1 MASLIGRLRIIQ
13 PGRENRD
20 LILTHD
26 PLTIGHQERNWL
38 VLRDPEVFPFH
49 VEIIWKGDHY
59 VISPRRINT
68 PISINGK
75 EVFLQTDLPLAHGD
89 AIRIG
94 EAELHFF
101 EQTDAALSLE
111 SDPKLL
117 RTVVTQATCNHVLSV
132 TTSEGTQNFPLRQS
146 SLILGRNPQC
156 DIAIDFPVVSKQ
168 HAQLTWD
175 HNTYII
181 EDLGSTNGLTFNGN
195 RIKRKRL
202 EDGEQ
207 ISIWDDVTLT
217 YRVIPKTEDLGPVE
231 TLNLRDR
238 NCLMLGRD
246 SRNDMVIDHPVVS
259 RFHAKI
265 ELEKGAWVITDL
277 NSSIGT
283 FVNSQ
288 KIVQQQSLRP
298 SDTIRIGPL
307 RLIFNLN
314 ETLTAKNETGN
325 LRLDAINL
333 CKIVGQG
340 KLLLDDISLS
350 ILPREFVVVAGV
362 SGGGKSTLLDALNGF
377 RPATSGNVLING
389 MDLYANFD
397 AYRTELGYVPQ
408 KDIIHM
414 ELSVEEA
421 LDFAAQLRM
430 PSDTNLPE
438 RKQRLQEVLDELGLT
453 QRRDVPIRAL
463 SGGQLKRVSMGVE
476 LLTKPSLFFLDEA
489 TSGLDPGTEGDIMR
503 LLRNL
508 ADSGRT
514 ILLITH
520 ATENVKLCDLVVFLA
535 AGGRIAYLG
544 PPNEA
549 PTYFGV
555 QTFNEIYPKV
565 ERERSPEAWQQQY
578 LKSAQ
583 YRQYVVGRKQSIP
596 QTDSTI
602 NPGQAAKRQ
611 PSANFKRTS
620 PWQQFQ
626 ILSARNLAVLKRDR
640 LSFIFILG
648 IAPILGLLDLVSWKR
663 NLFNYQD
670 GSAAQ
675 SITMLFT
682 TALIAVMV
690 GSLTTMREI
699 VKEQEIYRRECMI
712 GLQLLP
718 YLFSKIWISLLLA
731 LYQAAFF
738 LIFKCIAV
746 DFHATPDMLIG
757 IYVTLLLA
765 TLAGMIMGLLVSAF
779 SPNQTLAPLVIIL
792 VLIPQV
798 TFGGGLIPVANLS
811 PVGQWINNITLTKWS
826 FESLVTLTN
835 LGKDVAEDRC
845 WQLPENE
852 RKKLNDSDKN
862 QCACLGKN
870 VFQGQSCAFP
880 GIHAKYIDSVDQV
893 EPAEPTK
900 PEVPTNAAEMSKFKD
915 QMDTYKTNMQKWK
928 DEYRTWMTSREKAM
942 GEAEGIID
950 QSNKDYGKIFQVN
963 VLSHWNILGLLMTGM
978 SALIF
983 WAQKRKDTTV

>member
-13 PGRENRD
+13 SGRQNRD
-20 LILTHD
+20 LILTHE
-26 PLTIGHQERNWL
+26 PLTIGHKEKNWL
-38 VLRDPEVFPFH
+38 VLKDPEVFPFH
-49 VEIIWKGDHY
+49 VEIVWKGDRY
-59 VISPRRINT
+59 AISPLRPKT
-68 PISINGK
+68 PIWINGK
-75 EVFLQTDLPLAHGD
+75 QVLLQTELPLAHAD
-89 AIRIG
+89 VIRIG

-101 EQTDAALSLE
+101 EQTDAALSSE
-111 SDPKLL
+111 SDSDLL
-117 RTVVTQATCNHVLSV
+117 KTVVDRATCKHELQV
-132 TTSEGTQNFPLRQS
+132 TTPEGTQNFPLRKS

-156 DIAIDFPVVSKQ
+156 DIAIDAPVVSKQ

-175 HNTYII
+175 KNTYVI
-181 EDLGSTNGLTFNGN
+181 EDLGSTNGLTFAGN
-195 RIKRKRL
+195 QIKRKRL
-202 EDGEQ
+202 EDGDR

-217 YRVIPKTEDLGPVE
+217 YRALPNIKDLEPVQ

-238 NCLMLGRD
+238 KSLMLGRD

-265 ELEKGAWVITDL
+265 ELEKGDWIVTDL

-288 KIVQQQSLRP
+288 KVVQQQSLRP
-298 SDTIRIGPL
+298 GDTIRIGPL
-307 RLIFNLN
+307 QLIFNLN
-314 ETLTAKNETGN
+314 ETLTAKNEAGN
-325 LRLDAINL
+325 LRLDAVNL
-333 CKIVGQG
+333 CKMVGQG

-389 MDLYANFD
+389 MDLYSNFD
-397 AYRTELGYVPQ
+397 SYRTELGYVPQ

-430 PSDTNLPE
+430 PSDTTLPE
-438 RKQRLQEVLDELGLT
+438 RKQRIQEVLNELGLS
-453 QRRDVPIRAL
+453 QRRDVPIRSL

-503 LLRNL
+503 LLRSL

-535 AGGRIAYLG
+535 AGGRVAYFG
-544 PPNEA
+544 PPSEA
-549 PTYFGV
+549 PAYFGV
-555 QTFNEIYPKV
+555 QTFNEIYPQV

-583 YRQYVVGRKQSIP
+583 YRQYVVGRKQTIP
-596 QTDSTI
+596 QTDSAI
-602 NPGQAAKRQ
+602 NLGRSTKRK
-611 PSANFKRTS
+611 PSNHFKRTS
-620 PWQQFQ
+620 PWRQFQ
-626 ILSARNLAVLKRDR
+626 ILSARHLAVLKRDR
-640 LSFIFILG
+640 LSFLFTLG
-648 IAPILGLLDLVSWKR
+648 IAPIVGLLDLVSWQR
-663 NLFNYQD
+663 NLFDYQD

-675 SITMLFT
+675 SIVMLFT

-699 VKEQEIYRRECMI
+699 VKEQDIYRRERMI

-718 YLFSKIWISLLLA
+718 YLFSKVWIGLLLA

-738 LIFKCIAV
+738 LLFKCLAV
-746 DFHATPDMLIG
+746 DFHVTSDMLIG
-757 IYVTLLLA
+757 LYLTLFLT
-765 TLAGMIMGLLVSAF
+765 TLAGMVMGLLVSAF
-779 SPNQTLAPLVIIL
+779 SPNQTLTPLAIIL

-798 TFGGGLIPVANLS
+798 TFGGGLIPVSNLS

-826 FESLVTLTN
+826 FESLVTVTN

-845 WQLPENE
+845 WQLPEAE
-852 RKKLNDSDKN
+852 RKTLSDSDKN
-862 QCACLGKN
+862 QCACLRKN
-870 VFQGQSCAFP
+870 VFQNQSCAFP
-880 GIHAKYIDSVDQV
+880 GIHAKYVESVDQ
-893 EPAEPTK
+893 AEPTEPSK
-900 PEVPTNAAEMSKFKD
+900 PEVPANPAGISEFKN
-915 QMDTYKTNMQKWK
+915 QMDTYKTDMQKWK
-928 DEYRTWMTSREKAM
+928 EQYRIWMTSREKAI

-950 QSNKDYGKIFQVN
+950 QINKDYGKIFQVN
-963 VLSHWNILGLLMTGM
+963 VPSHWSVLGLLMTGM
-978 SALIF
+978 FALIF
-983 WAQKRKDTTV
+983 WAQKRKDTAV

>member
-1 MASLIGRLRIIQ
+1 MASLMGRLRVIQ
-13 PGRENRD
+13 PGRKNRD
-20 LILTHD
+20 LILTHQ
-26 PLTIGHQERNWL
+26 PLTIGRKENNWL
-38 VLRDPEVFPFH
+38 VLEDPEVFPFH
-49 VEIIWKGDHY
+49 VEIVWKGDRY
-59 VISPRRINT
+59 AISPLRPKT
-68 PISINGK
+68 PIWINGK
-75 EVFLQTDLPLAHGD
+75 QVLLQTELPLAHAD
-89 AIRIG
+89 IIRIG

-101 EQTDAALSLE
+101 EQIEAASPSE
-111 SDPKLL
+111 SDPQLFK
-117 RTVVTQATCNHVLSV
+117 TVVTQSTCKHVLSV
-132 TTSEGTQNFPLRQS
+132 TTPEGTQDFPLRKT
-146 SLILGRNPQC
+146 SLTLGRNPQC
-156 DIAIDFPVVSKQ
+156 DIAIDVPVVSKQ

-175 HNTYII
+175 TNTYVI
-181 EDLGSTNGLTFNGN
+181 EDLGSTNGLTFAGK
-195 RIKRKRL
+195 RIERKRL
-202 EDGEQ
+202 EDGDR

-217 YRVIPKTEDLGPVE
+217 YRAIPKIEDLDPIE

-238 NCLMLGRD
+238 KSLMLGRD
-246 SRNDMVIDHPVVS
+246 SRNDTVIDHPVVS

-265 ELEKGAWVITDL
+265 ELEKGDWVITDL

-288 KIVQQQSLRP
+288 KIAQQQVLHP
-298 SDTIRIGPL
+298 NDTIRIGPL

-325 LRLDAINL
+325 LRLDAVNL

-340 KLLLDDISLS
+340 KRLLDDISLS

-389 MDLYANFD
+389 MDLYTNFD

-438 RKQRLQEVLDELGLT
+438 RKQRIQEVLSELGLA

-535 AGGRIAYLG
+535 AGGRVAYFG
-544 PPNEA
+544 PPSEA
-549 PTYFGV
+549 PAYFGV

-583 YRQYVVGRKQSIP
+583 YQQYVIGRKQTIP
-596 QTDSTI
+596 QTDSVL
-602 NPGQAAKRQ
+602 NPGQVKRK
-611 PSANFKRTS
+611 PSNHFKRTS

-640 LSFIFILG
+640 LSFMFILG
-648 IAPILGLLDLVSWKR
+648 IAPILGLLDLVSWQR
-663 NLFNYQD
+663 NLFDYQD
-670 GSAAQ
+670 GSASQ
-675 SITMLFT
+675 SIIMLFT

-699 VKEQEIYRRECMI
+699 VKEQEIYRRERMI

-718 YLFSKIWISLLLA
+718 YLFSKIWISFLLA

-738 LIFKCIAV
+738 LLFKCLAV
-746 DFHATPDMLIG
+746 DFHTTPDMLIG
-757 IYVTLLLA
+757 LYITLLLA
-765 TLAGMIMGLLVSAF
+765 TLAGMVMGLLVSAL

-798 TFGGGLIPVANLS
+798 TFGGGLIPVTNLS

-826 FESLVTLTN
+826 FESLVTITN
-835 LGKDVAEDRC
+835 LGKNVAEDRC
-845 WQLPENE
+845 WQLPEAE
-852 RKKLNDSDKN
+852 RKTLSDSDKN

-870 VFQGQSCAFP
+870 VFQNQSCAFP
-880 GIHAKYIDSVDQV
+880 GIHAKYVESVDRA
-893 EPAEPTK
+893 EPAEPSK
-900 PEVPTNAAEMSKFKD
+900 PEVPANPAEMSKFKN
-915 QMDTYKTNMQKWK
+915 QMDTYKTDMQKWK
-928 DEYRTWMTSREKAM
+928 EQYRTWMTSREKAI

-950 QSNKDYGKIFQVN
+950 QIDKDYGKIFKVN
-963 VLSHWNILGLLMTGM
+963 VLNHWSILGLLMTGM
-978 SALIF
+978 FALMF
-983 WAQKRKDTTV
+983 WAQKRKDTAV